1 MEKLDRRLKIYQMNK
16 WLCFFLLSIVLI
28 SCHSIQRVRTDFNT
42 IPFYVWTR
50 GFHNP
55 STEELQAKFFDLKN
69 KGIDGIIYS
78 AGKDPIRYE
87 LAGNIAKKFG
97 LKFYALLPALIQ
109 YKEAGLKKE
118 SYVVNGLGDSAYDK
132 PAYPRN
138 HFICPNRPE
147 VYNYLVE
154 IYGKLLDIPT
164 VDGIQLDVIRFP
176 DVILAPALW
185 KKYNVVMDKEYPQYD
200 YCYCDKCV
208 TDFKTISGINI
219 REIDNPS
226 GVEAW
231 KQFRYDLITNLV
243 NRLAE
248 MAYAKNKKINAAVF
262 PGPHSIAKKI
272 VRQEW
277 HKWKIDAFF
286 PMNYNDFY
294 LEDTNWIGDMCR
306 ESVRA
311 TNKKKP
317 IYSGLFICPNPEN
330 KANELDPE
338 NFGLLP
344 EELAAG
350 INASI
355 KNGAKGICLFTAGR
369 MTPAH
374 WAVLTKLLKKEN
386 ND

>member
-1 MEKLDRRLKIYQMNK
+1 MSK
-16 WLCFFLLSIVLI
+16 WRYCFILFILLI
-28 SCHSIQRVRTDFNT
+28 SCHSTKRISTSFKD

-55 STEELQAKFFDLKN
+55 SIEEVQAKFSDLKN

-78 AGKDPIRYE
+78 AGKNPIRYE
-87 LAGNIAKKFG
+87 LAGKIAKNLG

-109 YKEAGLKKE
+109 EHQAGLKKE
-118 SYVVNGLGDSAYDK
+118 AYVVNGLGDSAYDK

-138 HFICPNRPE
+138 HFLCPNRPE
-147 VYNYLVE
+147 TYNYLVE
-154 IYGKLLDIPT
+154 IYGKLLAIPV

-185 KKYNVVMDKEYPQYD
+185 KKYNVVMDREYPQYD

-208 TDFKTISGINI
+208 ADFKAISGINI
-219 REIDNPS
+219 KAVDTPS
-226 GVEAW
+226 EVATW

-248 MAYAKNKKINAAVF
+248 IAHAKNKEITAAVF
-262 PGPHSIAKKI
+262 PGPHSVAKKI

-294 LEDTNWIGDMCR
+294 LEDTEWIGEVCQ
-306 ESVRA
+306 EAVRA

-317 IYSGLFICPNPEN
+317 IYSGLFICPNPGN
-330 KANELDPE
+330 KANESDPE

-350 INASI
+350 IQASI

-374 WAVLTKLLKKEN
+374 WDVLSELFKEKK
-386 ND
+386 